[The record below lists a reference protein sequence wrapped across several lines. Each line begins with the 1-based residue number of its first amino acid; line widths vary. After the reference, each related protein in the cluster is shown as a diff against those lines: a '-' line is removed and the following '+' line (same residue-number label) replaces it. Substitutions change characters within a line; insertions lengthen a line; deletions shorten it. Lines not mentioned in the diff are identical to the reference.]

1 MRLAR
6 TTSPLPRES
15 GRQESNLRSP
25 APEAGGVA
33 VSPTARRCQWEEG
46 LASLNRGGALLE
58 RFPEPSVAR
67 QHACQPPSWTARGM
81 PCPLSDAGWHEAP
94 AAGLEP
100 ALSRLTV
107 ARLTDSTTPER
118 NGRRG
123 SRTPKAFIRPTRF
136 RDGVPRPWQSF
147 PLVELV
153 LRGVLGF
160 LTRRWVCGGRRDSVD
175 HTARRLEH
183 GQRSR
188 RRRSPASP
196 GGSRRRSGKRV
207 APAGLEPA
215 TPRVRAGSSASLS
228 YGASNVAGRN
238 RTCGAPRFRRAL
250 YRAELRP
257 RGWARLES
265 NQRPLVCKTSALA
278 C

>member
-33 VSPTARRCQWEEG
+33 VSPTARRCQWEER

-81 PCPLSDAGWHEAP
+81 PCPLSDAGCTLRPSLRSSVSRCSVTPLGSPSTAQSCSSTPGGSRTRSSGLRARRHSLRPQGQEAP

-123 SRTPKAFIRPTRF
+123 SRTPKAFSRPTRF

-147 PLVELV
+147 PVVEQADGTV
-153 LRGVLGF
+153 LITRPVGWSTASGRG
-160 LTRRWVCGGRRDSVD
+160 GGG
-175 HTARRLEH
+175 ARLR
-183 GQRSR
+183 
-188 RRRSPASP
+188 
-196 GGSRRRSGKRV
+196 
-207 APAGLEPA
+207 
-215 TPRVRAGSSASLS
+215 RAGA
-228 YGASNVAGRN
+228 GADQGSEW
-238 RTCGAPRFRRAL
+238 PRQGL
-250 YRAELRP
+250 NLQLP
-257 RGWARLES
+257 G
-265 NQRPLVCKTSALA
+265 
-278 C
+278 